1 MAGLMRTSSS
11 ATVRREPRELTRLR
25 HRHSHLGKKRK
36 FQIGIRA
43 EQRSKRRVTLLRH
56 VFYSPHLTVP
66 DNIVKQI
73 AEGRPVVLAL
83 LCSGLQTYYRPT
95 TEEPLEMT
103 GKPAV
108 TGAKIEA
115 WIAGAVDVSEDLP
128 RLFE

>member
-56 VFYSPHLTVP
+56 VFYSPRMSVP

-83 LCSGLQTYYRPT
+83 LCSGLRTYYLPA
-95 TEEPLEMT
+95 EEERLDIAGDAAP
-103 GKPAV
+103 P
-108 TGAKIEA
+108 GAKIEA
-115 WIAGAVDVSEDLP
+115 WVTGAADFSDRSLG
-128 RLFE
+128 R